1 MAFYECVVIARQDVA
16 TSQVESLVADYT
28 KILEDNGG
36 RLAGSEYWGLRTL
49 AFRIKKNRKGHYVM
63 LRLDAPAPAV
73 HELERQM
80 RLSDD
85 VIRYLTVRV
94 EALEEGPS
102 IVMQARNSRDERGD
116 RGDRG
121 GRGDRG
127 DRGDRRGG
135 YGGGGGRDRD
145 RDGGRER
152 RPREADDATPSAN
165 ASANASEG
173 AAE

>member
-1 MAFYECVVIARQDVA
+1 MAFYECVLIARQDVSA
-16 TSQVESLVADYT
+16 SQVESLVADYT
-28 KILEDNGG
+28 KVLEENGG
-36 RLAGSEYWGLRTL
+36 RVAGSEYWGLRTL
-49 AFRIKKNRKGHYVM
+49 AYKIKKNRKGHYVM
-63 LRLDAPAPAV
+63 LRVDAPAPAM
-73 HELERQM
+73 HEVERQM

-102 IVMQARNSRDERGD
+102 IVMQARDRRDDRGD

-127 DRGDRRGG
+127 DRGDRGGPRGDRGG
-135 YGGGGGRDRD
+135 PRGD
-145 RDGGRER
+145 
-152 RPREADDATPSAN
+152 RPRFDNDG
-165 ASANASEG
+165 ASASEG

>member
-1 MAFYECVVIARQDVA
+1 MAFYECVLIARQDVA
-16 TSQVESLVADYT
+16 TSQVENLVAEFT

-36 RLAGSEYWGLRTL
+36 RMAGSEYWGLRTL
-49 AFRIKKNRKGHYVM
+49 AYRIKKNRKGHYVM
-63 LRLDAPAPAV
+63 LRVDSPAAAMQ
-73 HELERQM
+73 ELERLL
-80 RLSDD
+80 RLNDD
-85 VIRYLTVRV
+85 VIRYLTVRT
-94 EALEEGPS
+94 ETLEEGPS

-135 YGGGGGRDRD
+135 RDFG
-145 RDGGRER
+145 RDGGRDGG
-152 RPREADDATPSAN
+152 RPRPPRDADSETTT
-165 ASANASEG
+165 ASEG

>member
-1 MAFYECVVIARQDVA
+1 MAFYECVLIARQDVA
-16 TSQVESLVADYT
+16 TSQVESLVADFT

-63 LRLDAPAPAV
+63 LRVDAPAAAMQ
-73 HELERQM
+73 ELERNL

-85 VIRYLTVRV
+85 VIRYLTVRL
-94 EALEEGPS
+94 EEMEEGPS
-102 IVMQARNSRDERGD
+102 IVMQQRNSRD
-116 RGDRG
+116 DRG

-127 DRGDRRGG
+127 DRGDRRGDRFG
-135 YGGGGGRDRD
+135 PREGGREGG
-145 RDGGRER
+145 RDGGRSR
-152 RPREADDATPSAN
+152 GPREADETT
-165 ASANASEG
+165 ASEG

>member
-1 MAFYECVVIARQDVA
+1 MAFYECVLIARQDVSS
-16 TSQVESLVADYT
+16 SQVETLVADYT

-49 AFRIKKNRKGHYVM
+49 AYRIKKNRKGHYVL
-63 LRLDAPAPAV
+63 LRVDAPAAAM
-73 HELERQM
+73 HELERNM

-94 EALEEGPS
+94 EELEEGPS
-102 IVMQARNSRDERGD
+102 IVMQQRNSRDDRGGRGERRGGRFGDGPRGD

-121 GRGDRG
+121 PRPP
-127 DRGDRRGG
+127 
-135 YGGGGGRDRD
+135 RDSAPRD
-145 RDGGRER
+145 NDG
-152 RPREADDATPSAN
+152 ASDAG
-165 ASANASEG
+165 ASEG